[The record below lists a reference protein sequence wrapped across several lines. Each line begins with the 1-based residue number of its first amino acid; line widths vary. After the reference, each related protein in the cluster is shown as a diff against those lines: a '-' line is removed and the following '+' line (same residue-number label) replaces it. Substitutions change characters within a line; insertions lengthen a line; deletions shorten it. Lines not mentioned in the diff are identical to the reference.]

1 MLNFFKRIL
10 KKIEENQQKRAA
22 FFMLQ
27 KYTDRE
33 LHDIGIG
40 RSQIREIIYG
50 KNTDGEATKVS

>member
-1 MLNFFKRIL
+1 MLKLL
-10 KKIEENQQKRAA
+10 KKLYKAIEDNQQKRAA
-22 FFMLQ
+22 YYMLT

-50 KNTDGEATKVS
+50 KTAD